1 MNKKLILAITALLF
15 LALASYSLAG
25 ANNSSE
31 THAKLYVVFLWHM
44 HQPPYVLPNG
54 TALAPWPRLW
64 VTKGYYPMVALAL
77 AEHAHVTFDFTPT
90 LLEQIEMVAEGKYDD
105 PYLQAS
111 EANPYSLS
119 DAQKL
124 FILERFFDAA
134 PIQIERYPRYYC
146 LYQEVRQN
154 GVQWALSAFTPQDY
168 LDLQTLFNLA
178 WYNAYIL
185 ERDPQLRPIYLYAL
199 NSNCTTHFTVQQRDL
214 LLAGFQKYAERL
226 LELIEERGGGSGSL
240 EIVTTPMYYPIMPL
254 VINLTSALQSNPY
267 LIVPPTGFSYPQD
280 VYRQLLDAR
289 SFYGQT
295 FGFVPRGLWPPE
307 MAVSQAALELIAE
320 AGFNYTFIS
329 GYTLALTLG
338 RQPGVLNYVLWY
350 VPTGYGRLYV
360 LARDDGISNYIGF
373 GAR

>member
-1 MNKKLILAITALLF
+1 MDKKLILAITALLF

-90 LLEQIEMVAEGKYDD
+90 LLEQIEMVAEGKYGD

-168 LDLQTLFNLA
+168 LDLQTL
-178 WYNAYIL
+178 
-185 ERDPQLRPIYLYAL
+185 
-199 NSNCTTHFTVQQRDL
+199 
-214 LLAGFQKYAERL
+214 
-226 LELIEERGGGSGSL
+226 
-240 EIVTTPMYYPIMPL
+240 
-254 VINLTSALQSNPY
+254 
-267 LIVPPTGFSYPQD
+267 
-280 VYRQLLDAR
+280 
-289 SFYGQT
+289 
-295 FGFVPRGLWPPE
+295 
-307 MAVSQAALELIAE
+307 
-320 AGFNYTFIS
+320 
-329 GYTLALTLG
+329 
-338 RQPGVLNYVLWY
+338 
-350 VPTGYGRLYV
+350 
-360 LARDDGISNYIGF
+360 
-373 GAR
+373 